1 MDEMIRCEEENTT
14 FDKTKLEKLTE
25 LLERLN
31 DEEFKSTTVEKET
44 KGDNIDDICLN
55 MELDSDHTPVTK
67 NNDSCYL
74 KNKTSKS
81 KFPPASKIPIPI
93 AKKKGIQRKIEF
105 NVT

>member
-1 MDEMIRCEEENTT
+1 
-14 FDKTKLEKLTE
+14 
-25 LLERLN
+25 
-31 DEEFKSTTVEKET
+31 
-44 KGDNIDDICLN
+44 

-74 KNKTSKS
+74 KNKTCKS

-93 AKKKGIQRKIEF
+93 VKKKGIQRKIEF

>member
-55 MELDSDHTPVTK
+55 IELDSDYTPVTK
-67 NNDSCYL
+67 NYDSCYL
-74 KNKTSKS
+74 KR
-81 KFPPASKIPIPI
+81 
-93 AKKKGIQRKIEF
+93 G
-105 NVT
+105 VYH